1 MQRSSYKEL
10 LIYRACGLRPVLI
23 ITLIYSTSYATDE
36 DTIAGVCK
44 DKGCSKQ
51 REQTAHPKLQKD
63 KKYVQPSGMEWRSHG
78 RDNDDL
84 VSQLSRSGILKT
96 QRVVKAM
103 RKMDR
108 GNYCTYSPYMDSPQS
123 IGYGVTISA
132 PHMHAHALEID
143 EFMLLIA
150 SWLIRAT
157 WREIQKGL
165 YGNSKQNILYMTLL
179 YRLSP
184 S

>member
-1 MQRSSYKEL
+1 MENEEWATGPPDRRAAGPSRAVGRWAFGPPGHGGPCAAGRWAAGL
-10 LIYRACGLRPVLI
+10 LLAKP
-23 ITLIYSTSYATDE
+23 
-36 DTIAGVCK
+36 
-44 DKGCSKQ
+44 
-51 REQTAHPKLQKD
+51 
-63 KKYVQPSGMEWRSHG
+63 GMEWRSHG

-103 RKMDR
+103 RKVDR